1 MTAEGSARP
10 VRDSVRPVRVGR
22 AEPGAGVSPW
32 VTRLARWMDTQFK
45 VPGTQIRFGFDPI
58 LGLVPVVGDTVTA
71 LIGLYMIKEAKR
83 LGAGTPVILKMVKNL
98 AVDWVVGLVPGLDL
112 ILDTAVK
119 AHTRNAELLQ
129 QHAQGRTHTT
139 TT

>member
-1 MTAEGSARP
+1 
-10 VRDSVRPVRVGR
+10 
-22 AEPGAGVSPW
+22 
-32 VTRLARWMDTQFK
+32 MDTQFK
-45 VPGTQIRFGFDPI
+45 VPGTKIRFGFDPI

-98 AVDWVVGLVPGLDL
+98 AIDWVVGLVPGLDL

-129 QHAQGRTHTT
+129 QHAQGRTHTNT
-139 TT
+139 T

>member
-1 MTAEGSARP
+1 
-10 VRDSVRPVRVGR
+10 
-22 AEPGAGVSPW
+22 
-32 VTRLARWMDTQFK
+32 MDTQFK

-83 LGAGTPVILKMVKNL
+83 LGAGTSMILKMVKNL
-98 AVDWVVGLVPGLDL
+98 AIDWVVGLVPGLDL

-129 QHAQGRTHTT
+129 QYAQNTSPTDAS
-139 TT
+139 